1 MRRVLVLVL
10 LAVMLTAA
18 KPVWAGKPQ
27 PQGTLT
33 LISTNPVTFTAET
46 SRIGRRD
53 HVWVSTSCF
62 SDTGERTYYGEEFER
77 NGVYIMDDTVWV
89 LWIGTVAEGTC
100 RAFLIFR
107 DESDPGEVV
116 LDDSGWFE
124 AP

>member
-1 MRRVLVLVL
+1 MTLKRLVVLTVALPLL
-10 LAVMLTAA
+10 LAA
-18 KPVWAGKPQ
+18 KPQ
-27 PQGTLT
+27 PQGTFTLT
-33 LISTNPVTFTAET
+33 NTDPVTFTAET
-46 SRIGRRD
+46 SHIGRRD

-77 NGVYIMDDTVWV
+77 DGFYVMDDTVWV
-89 LWIGTVAEGTC
+89 VWTPGAVAEGTC

-107 DESDPGEVV
+107 DESTPGEVI